1 MSISTVLIAPSGSIG
16 QVTAISGAVYAIDS
30 NGFVTITNAGD
41 VNALLNAGYREAGPK
56 ISSAPI
62 NASGLQT
69 RPLSLTHARNITGA
83 ALAAAAAANVF
94 GYSITLATSFAL
106 VTEAAN
112 SNAKTD
118 AAMLE
123 FVVPPE
129 YVAGQNLTATVN
141 VGVVIGAGTLSV
153 KTVAVN
159 AYRTVAAGT
168 QAADI
173 CATTAITL
181 TSNSATDYAFTITGT
196 TLLPGDRLVLK
207 VTVAITETAASNVT
221 ALVNS
226 VRVG

>member
-1 MSISTVLIAPSGSIG
+1 MTISTTLIAPSSSIG
-16 QVTAISGAVYAIDS
+16 QVTGLSGSVYAIDS
-30 NGFVTITNAGD
+30 NGFVTITQPGD
-41 VNALLNAGYREAGPK
+41 VNPLLNAGYRLAAPK
-56 ISSAPI
+56 MASGTI

-69 RPLSLTHARNITGA
+69 RPLPLTQARNITGA

-112 SNAKTD
+112 SNTKTD

-129 YVAGQNLTATVN
+129 YIAGQNLTVTVN
-141 VGVVIGAGTLSV
+141 VGVVIGSGTLTT

-181 TSNSATDYAFTITGT
+181 TSNAATDYAFTITGT
-196 TLLPGDRLVLK
+196 SLVPGDRIVLK

-221 ALVNS
+221 AVVNS